1 MRVEKCYFCSSPCYP
16 GHGMKFV
23 RNDSK
28 VFRFC
33 RSKCHRN
40 FNKKR
45 NPRKVAWTKA
55 FRKTRGKEMSVDST
69 FEFEKRRN
77 RPVKYDR
84 DLVTKTLG
92 AMERVEEIKG
102 KREERF
108 YENRMKD
115 RKTLVKKQ
123 KVAELEKGMELI
135 VPAMADRDKVMAK
148 VVERVKEKSQKMKD
162 AKNVGIKVA
171 KSKAVKKKGAKITTA
186 EDMMEE

>member
-1 MRVEKCYFCSSPCYP
+1 
-16 GHGMKFV
+16 
-23 RNDSK
+23 
-28 VFRFC
+28 
-33 RSKCHRN
+33 
-40 FNKKR
+40 
-45 NPRKVAWTKA
+45 
-55 FRKTRGKEMSVDST
+55 MSVDST

>member
-1 MRVEKCYFCSSPCYP
+1 
-16 GHGMKFV
+16 
-23 RNDSK
+23 
-28 VFRFC
+28 
-33 RSKCHRN
+33 
-40 FNKKR
+40 
-45 NPRKVAWTKA
+45 
-55 FRKTRGKEMSVDST
+55 MSVDST

-123 KVAELEKGMELI
+123 KVAEKAKKELTAAKKAGKG
-135 VPAMADRDKVMAK
+135 PKVK
-148 VVERVKEKSQKMKD
+148 KD
-162 AKNVGIKVA
+162 PKVA
-171 KSKAVKKKGAKITTA
+171 ALKKSFYKSMIA
-186 EDMMEE
+186 D